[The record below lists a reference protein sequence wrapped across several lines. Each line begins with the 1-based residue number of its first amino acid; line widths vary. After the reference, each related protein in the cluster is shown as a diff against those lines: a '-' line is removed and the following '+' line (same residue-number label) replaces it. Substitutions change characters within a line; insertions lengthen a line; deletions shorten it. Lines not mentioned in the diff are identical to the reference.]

1 MKEGINMINEIA
13 VNLLEKV
20 IKEKYEKI
28 ELDNKW
34 WDDKDF
40 YYEFKAEQK
49 VSDKQFEEFEEKI
62 RKLNNKCFVKLIR
75 ISGVYYEGNVENEMI
90 NRICGKA
97 FTSEEDLNSYL
108 AFVEEASLYD
118 HRKIAR
124 DLDLFCFSDY
134 VGPGLPLYT
143 PRGVIVKDA
152 LQKEIEKVC
161 RKYGFQKVSC
171 PSLADISLFETSGHA
186 MKFNDELF
194 RVSSSKRS

>member
-108 AFVEEASLYD
+108 AFVD
-118 HRKIAR
+118 
-124 DLDLFCFSDY
+124 
-134 VGPGLPLYT
+134 
-143 PRGVIVKDA
+143 
-152 LQKEIEKVC
+152 
-161 RKYGFQKVSC
+161 
-171 PSLADISLFETSGHA
+171 
-186 MKFNDELF
+186 
-194 RVSSSKRS
+194 